1 VIWVSGIKDAR
12 LLTGHDGV
20 YALAL
25 VGVGG
30 EHEEQHGQK
39 RSGTEMLQ
47 VPLKSVSE
55 VTSGESK
62 IAS

>member
-1 VIWVSGIKDAR
+1 MIWVSGIKDAR

-30 EHEEQHGQK
+30 EHEEEHGQK
-39 RSGTEMLQ
+39 SSGTEMLQ
-47 VPLKSVSE
+47 VPSESASE